1 MANSKR
7 INSHIEEI
15 LRDYKHIA
23 VVGVSDKPTRD
34 SHSVAKFMIRQGY
47 QVYPVNPMIQ
57 TVLDK
62 KCYPDLL
69 SISDN
74 VELVDIFRK
83 PDQVEPII
91 EQAIEIGAKAVWMQ
105 LGIINYNA
113 AEKALKAGLH
123 VVMDRCWKIEYSR
136 LGHL

>member
-1 MANSKR
+1 MADSRR

-23 VVGVSDKPTRD
+23 VVGVSDKPNRD

-47 QVYPVNPMIQ
+47 QVYPVNPKLQ
-57 TVLDK
+57 TVLDN

-69 SISDN
+69 SIPAK

-83 PDQVEPII
+83 PEQVEPII

-113 AEKALKAGLH
+113 AEKALRAGLY

-136 LGHL
+136 LGNI